1 MFHTMQEVG
10 GVASGPRVLRRCLAT
25 SLSLVGAPLLQLLL
39 LLHRGHLD
47 LLGGR
52 GGDCRHSRGL
62 LVRLFLLL
70 LIEAG
75 DVVVHEESVGLD
87 SFWVK
92 KLKI

>member
-10 GVASGPRVLRRCLAT
+10 GVASGPRVLHRCLAT

-52 GGDCRHSRGL
+52 GGDGRHSRGL